1 MAGAAILGAVNAASK
16 TAARP
21 RKAVSVLIADD
32 NEDTV
37 KTLAA
42 ILSDEGHTAHTI
54 TNGALVME
62 GVNRFKPE
70 VCILDIDMPGRSGYS
85 LAREI
90 VQVYGDRRPVLV
102 AISGKFYTQTDQL
115 LARALGFDYFF
126 KKPTEPDE
134 IIAVLADPQKRPSA

>member
-1 MAGAAILGAVNAASK
+1 VNAASK
-16 TAARP
+16 AAARP
-21 RKAVSVLIADD
+21 RRSVSVLVADD

-37 KTLAA
+37 QTLAA
-42 ILSDEGHTAHTI
+42 LLGDEGHVVHTI

-70 VCILDIDMPGRSGYS
+70 VCILDIDMPGKSGYTV
-85 LAREI
+85 AREI
-90 VQVYGDRRPVLV
+90 VLAQGDKRPVLI

-126 KKPTEPDE
+126 KKPTEPAE
-134 IIAVLADPQKRPSA
+134 IIAVLADPQKRPAI

>member
-1 MAGAAILGAVNAASK
+1 MNAASK

-21 RKAVSVLIADD
+21 RKAVSVLVADD

-42 ILSDEGHTAHTI
+42 ILTDEGHVVHSI

-62 GVNRFKPE
+62 GVHRFKPE
-70 VCILDIDMPGRSGYS
+70 VCILDIDMPGKSGYA

-90 VQVYGDRRPVLV
+90 VQTLGDKRPVLI

-134 IIAVLADPQKRPSA
+134 IVAVLADPQKRPAI

>member
-1 MAGAAILGAVNAASK
+1 MREQVPSGPVNAASN
-16 TAARP
+16 TEARP
-21 RKAVSVLIADD
+21 QKAVSVLVADD

-42 ILSDEGHTAHTI
+42 ILTDEGHFVHTI

-62 GVNRFKPE
+62 GVKRFKPQ
-70 VCILDIDMPGRSGYS
+70 VCILDIDMPGKSGYT
-85 LAREI
+85 LASEI
-90 VQVYGDRRPVLV
+90 VKTHGEHRPVLV

-126 KKPTEPDE
+126 QKPTNPDE
-134 IIAVLADPQKRPSA
+134 IIAVLADPQKRPSW